1 MKYSKYFRGVLHNDG
16 LPQLNAKQWARM
28 MNIAAL
34 EYGITKLGKVK
45 EMNQN
50 GPEPYKY
57 DLMILKEKDIL
68 NRLTGNTAPDELI
81 RGMKEIKNG

>member
-1 MKYSKYFRGVLHNDG
+1 
-16 LPQLNAKQWARM
+16 

-34 EYGITKLGKVK
+34 EYGITRLEKVK

-57 DLMILKEKDIL
+57 DLMILNE
-68 NRLTGNTAPDELI
+68 DELLSGLTQMLSPEVLI
-81 RGMKEIKNG
+81 REMIELSND